1 MPKRRRQTAALP
13 YRRSPDGDLEVLLVT
28 SRDTGRWVLPK
39 GWPMPGK
46 QLRRAA
52 EIEAYE
58 EAGVVGKTT
67 KRPIGTY
74 DYDKVISRKKRTP
87 CRVHVFAMPVEDL
100 LDEWPEHEQR
110 RREWF
115 AYKDAAKSVDEK
127 DLRSLLG
134 KLDNVL
140 D

>member
-13 YRRSPDGDLEVLLVT
+13 YRIKPGGELQVLLLT

-58 EAGVVGKTT
+58 EGGVVGRTVK
-67 KRPIGTY
+67 KPIGTY
-74 DYDKVISRKKRTP
+74 DYDKIDGRKKMP
-87 CRVHVFAMPVEDL
+87 CRVHVFPMPVDDL
-100 LDEWPEHEQR
+100 LDEWPEQDER

-115 AYKDAAKSVDEK
+115 AAKDAAKKVDEK
-127 DLRSLLG
+127 ELRSLLARL
-134 KLDNVL
+134 KSTLDL
-140 D
+140 

>member
-1 MPKRRRQTAALP
+1 MPKRRRQIAALP
-13 YRRSPDGDLEVLLVT
+13 YRRSPEGALEVLLVT

-58 EAGVVGKTT
+58 EAGVVGKTA
-67 KRPIGTY
+67 KKPIGTY
-74 DYDKVISRKKRTP
+74 DYDKIESRKKRTP
-87 CRVHVFAMPVEDL
+87 CRVHVFPMPVEDL
-100 LDEWPEHEQR
+100 LDKWPEHDQR

-115 AYKDAAKSVDEK
+115 AFKEAAKSVDEK

-140 D
+140 G